1 MIVVAGAAASIG
13 AGAAASIGAGAA
25 TSFQN
30 AADGSLLLAIPV
42 AALAGLVSF
51 LSPCVL
57 PLVPAY
63 LSYVT
68 GMSAADLAA
77 DQTHRDSRAQGVS
90 DGPGAAL
97 AVEARHAAAGAGAP
111 HRRSKV
117 LWGSILF
124 VAGFSVVFITFGAL
138 FGYAGAQLDA
148 HEVLVDRIA
157 GGFAVVMGA
166 AFMGWLPGFQRE
178 FRFHRL
184 PAVGLAGAP
193 LLGVAFGVG
202 WTPCIGPTLGVVLGL
217 AGSSA
222 TAGRGAV
229 LTTAYC
235 AGLGIPFVL
244 AGVGFRRALGAFEV
258 IKRHYAWVVRGGG
271 LLLVIVG
278 VLLVTGEWTTISIDL
293 RDALPTYT
301 PPV

>member
-1 MIVVAGAAASIG
+1 MSAFIGADAAVFIGADAATTFQHAAS
-13 AGAAASIGAGAA
+13 
-25 TSFQN
+25 
-30 AADGSLLLAIPV
+30 GSLILAIPV

-77 DQTHRDSRAQGVS
+77 ERPQVS

-97 AVEARHAAAGAGAP
+97 AAEARRAAGVGAGGGR
-111 HRRSKV
+111 RRSRV
-117 LWGSILF
+117 LLGSLLF
-124 VAGFSVVFITFGAL
+124 VAGFSSVFILFGAL
-138 FGYAGAQLDA
+138 FGFAGAQLDA
-148 HEVLVDRIA
+148 HEVLIDRIA
-157 GGFAVVMGA
+157 GGFAIAMGA

-193 LLGVAFGVG
+193 LLGIAFGVG
-202 WTPCIGPTLGVVLGL
+202 WTPCTGPTLGVVLGL
-217 AGSSA
+217 AGDSA
-222 TAGRGAV
+222 TAGRGAL

-235 AGLGIPFVL
+235 AGLGLPFVL
-244 AGVGFRRALGAFEV
+244 AGIGFRRALGAFAV
-258 IKRHYAWVVRGGG
+258 VKRHYALVVRGGG
-271 LLLVIVG
+271 LLLIVVG
-278 VLLVTGEWTTISIDL
+278 VLLVTGEWTTLSIDL

-301 PPV
+301 SPV

>member
-1 MIVVAGAAASIG
+1 MIVVADAAN
-13 AGAAASIGAGAA
+13 
-25 TSFQN
+25 SFQH
-30 AADGSLLLAIPV
+30 AANGSLLLAVPV

-77 DQTHRDSRAQGVS
+77 DRPQVS
-90 DGPGAAL
+90 DGPGAAV
-97 AVEARHAAAGAGAP
+97 AIEARRAAGTRPDGSR
-111 HRRSKV
+111 RRSKV
-117 LWGSILF
+117 LLGSILF
-124 VAGFSVVFITFGAL
+124 VAGFSAVFILFGAL
-138 FGYAGAQLDA
+138 FGFAGAQLDA
-148 HEVLVDRIA
+148 HQVLIDRLA
-157 GGFAVVMGA
+157 GGFGILMGA

-217 AGSSA
+217 AGDSA
-222 TAGRGAV
+222 TAGRGAL
-229 LTTAYC
+229 LTTVYC
-235 AGLGIPFVL
+235 AGLGLPFVL
-244 AGVGFRRALGAFEV
+244 AGLGFRRALGAFDV
-258 IKRHYAWVVRGGG
+258 VKRHYNWVVRGGG
-271 LLLVIVG
+271 LLLIAVG
-278 VLLVTGEWTTISIDL
+278 VLLVTGEWNALSIDL